1 MGDLL
6 QLFAHGY
13 DKWVASGGRWEGGG

>member
-13 DKWVASGGRWEGGG
+13 DEWVSSGGGWEVGG